1 MSHIPHAEFGSACC
15 EFHALWVSRK
25 STSLA
30 CSCRATCAARAMS
43 LLSSYAIAAMIP
55 EYVKQRKNGTSMI
68 PQITSGTCHARIAPK
83 IMLPP
88 TNKARRRS
96 PRRQTVIVAST
107 KKISSKNKLTE
118 LSRPHGF
125 AMPNGTEMI
134 SPPTRSGGVP

>member
-1 MSHIPHAEFGSACC
+1 MRFLVSPSSRLIPVPRDLRRLSHVVTQLI
-15 EFHALWVSRK
+15 
-25 STSLA
+25 T
-30 CSCRATCAARAMS
+30 
-43 LLSSYAIAAMIP
+43 IAAMIP

-118 LSRPHGF
+118 LREPHGF
-125 AMPNGTEMI
+125 AMPNGTEI
-134 SPPTRSGGVP
+134 VSPPTRSDGVP